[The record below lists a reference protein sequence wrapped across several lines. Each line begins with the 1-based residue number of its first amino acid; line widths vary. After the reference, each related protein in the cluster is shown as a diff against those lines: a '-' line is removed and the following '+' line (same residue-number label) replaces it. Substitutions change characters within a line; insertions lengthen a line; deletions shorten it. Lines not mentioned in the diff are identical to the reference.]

1 MLTHTIKITIRF
13 PLRSYKNSQL
23 NRIEITL
30 GTFVINFV
38 SFDRT
43 SIRYITVLTILPGK
57 KLDEM
62 ELDELDE
69 WEDDED
75 EAVFA
80 EIR

>member
-1 MLTHTIKITIRF
+1 M
-13 PLRSYKNSQL
+13 
-23 NRIEITL
+23 
-30 GTFVINFV
+30 